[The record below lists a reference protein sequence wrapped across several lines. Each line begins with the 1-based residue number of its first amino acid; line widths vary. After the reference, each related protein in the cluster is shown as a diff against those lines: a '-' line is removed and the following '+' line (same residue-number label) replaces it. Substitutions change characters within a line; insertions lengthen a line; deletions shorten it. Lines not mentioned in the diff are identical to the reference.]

1 MLSDSCS
8 SRVVAGQTPPSLP
21 SHTNCSQHHVGCGDG
36 KQGLSKSRWPARTSL
51 SLQDTFK
58 SQPGRKVSKGKSGS
72 VGYKARHRADFQCS
86 WGEDPGQGCELKCSS
101 WASRQK
107 VHGRA
112 EQTRLAILQYQSW
125 PSMQAARP
133 LGEREKGLPSPSVR
147 SGPQA
152 AWSPQS
158 WLFSRLS
165 RPSSLSLSLCVL
177 CSRPWPAWWP
187 LLDSLQHVRVSLV
200 SGSPKLHT
208 VLQVWAHKQ
217 EEKEMIVPL
226 PAD

>member
-8 SRVVAGQTPPSLP
+8 SRVVARQTPPSLP

-58 SQPGRKVSKGKSGS
+58 SQPGRKVGKGKSGS

-86 WGEDPGQGCELKCSS
+86 WGGDPGQGCELKCSS

-107 VHGRA
+107 VRGRA
-112 EQTRLAILQYQSW
+112 EQMRLVMLRYQSW

-133 LGEREKGLPSPSVR
+133 LGEREKGLQSPSVR
-147 SGPQA
+147 SGPQT

-177 CSRPWPAWWP
+177 CSP
-187 LLDSLQHVRVSLV
+187 LDQLGGLFWTHCSMSVSLLYRGAPNCIQC
-200 SGSPKLHT
+200 SRCGLTSMK
-208 VLQVWAHKQ
+208 
-217 EEKEMIVPL
+217 EREMIVPL